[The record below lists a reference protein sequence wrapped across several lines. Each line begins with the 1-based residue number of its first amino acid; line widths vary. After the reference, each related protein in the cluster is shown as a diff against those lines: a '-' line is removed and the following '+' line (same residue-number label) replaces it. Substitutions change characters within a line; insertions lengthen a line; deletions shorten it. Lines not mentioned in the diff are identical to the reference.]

1 MFSQIAVLVV
11 LILLNA
17 YFAASEIAFISLN
30 DAKIEK
36 QAKEGN
42 KKAKQIY
49 KMLKNPSK
57 FLATIQIGITLA
69 GFLSSAFA
77 SDAFA
82 DKLAPML
89 NNLLPMLGTDTW
101 RTISIILITILL
113 SFFTLVFGELVPKR
127 LAMKYYEKVSFGTI
141 GVIRGISFITAPFV
155 KLLTFSTNVISK
167 IFGVKENEEEI
178 VTEEEIKMMI
188 DEGEE
193 KGTIDQEEKELL
205 NNVFEFNDTTASEI
219 MTPRID
225 IFALKISQDLYEV
238 LDELDD
244 YKYSRIPVYEDT
256 IDNIKGI
263 ILIKDIL
270 KDLRDKKKINIKK
283 LIKEVH
289 FVPESV
295 PIDKLFRQLQR
306 NKMQMA
312 IVIDEYGGTAGLVT
326 MEDILEELVG
336 NIFDEHDEEE
346 LEYELIDE
354 NTYMVNGNISIGDL
368 EKIIGIEISDGDYET
383 LSGYLLGKLE
393 ELPPEG
399 EEKYNENDRLN
410 IKVLRNNKEKEC
422 YAVLKKDK
430 NGNLTIGIYLAIL
443 NNVSTKEEVTYVFKN
458 NESGSS
464 RGLMCALEIY
474 NRITDF
480 DITKGDI
487 IAGTGSIEA
496 DGTVGDIDGVKY
508 KIKGAVK
515 NKAKVF
521 IVPSGNYDEAL
532 KLKEKNNYDIE
543 LIKADNLHNVIENL
557 KNR

>member
-127 LAMKYYEKVSFGTI
+127 LAMKYYKKVSFGTI

-263 ILIKDIL
+263 ILIKDTL

-399 EEKYNENDRLN
+399 EETIIEDGK
-410 IKVLRNNKEKEC
+410 
-422 YAVLKKDK
+422 
-430 NGNLTIGIYLAIL
+430 LT
-443 NNVSTKEEVTYVFKN
+443 
-458 NESGSS
+458 
-464 RGLMCALEIY
+464 
-474 NRITDF
+474 
-480 DITKGDI
+480 
-487 IAGTGSIEA
+487 
-496 DGTVGDIDGVKY
+496 Y
-508 KIKGAVK
+508 KIEEYEDKRIKRVKICK
-515 NKAKVF
+515 NK
-521 IVPSGNYDEAL
+521 
-532 KLKEKNNYDIE
+532 
-543 LIKADNLHNVIENL
+543 
-557 KNR
+557 